1 MAAFGDAYGFT
12 PESFFNLTLP
22 QLAEYGEFA
31 KRQSDA
37 INEKKSSSSSS
48 STPGG
53 KSVSSLDEFVSR
65 YGEKN
70 KASKPKNG
78 V

>member
-12 PESFFNLTLP
+12 PESFFDLTLP

-37 INEKKSSSSSS
+37 VNDKKSSSSS

-65 YGEKN
+65 YGEKS